1 VKGVNTSLLLILI
14 GLVVGIALGS
24 LYKFSINSILLAQA
38 ATFIFFGLI
47 HFRHR
52 QKKSFLSGM
61 AALLLFAS
69 TGFLIYTISNPL
81 LVKQHYLNVNHANN
95 KNNFVFE
102 LEEQLPPGNAQARF
116 TAQML
121 RVNDKIATGKV
132 LLSIP
137 KDSSINSN
145 DFSIGTIIYVKT
157 SLQTEF
163 PLQAP
168 YQFDY
173 GKYLRNKGIFG
184 QIRLEH
190 GLFINLPQK
199 EIASK
204 LSTYQIRSYLK
215 SKLNHYDLS
224 PDSRAITYALLLGE
238 RQDLSPQLRQNYVD
252 AGVIYILAVSGLHV
266 GILMLLVQ
274 FLLKPLGNARKTRL
288 FRLIIVIVAIWLF
301 AILTGLSPSVLR
313 AATMFTFLQIGLV
326 YGQRRSGYNAL
337 IASALLLLLINPRL
351 LFEVGFQLSYAAV
364 FFIMWLYPKIE
375 VLWVPKNKILRY
387 YWQLVCVSLA
397 AQLGVLP
404 LSLYYFHQFPG
415 LFLVA
420 NLVVLPFLGFIL
432 MYGILILS
440 LSALNLLPDFLIKI
454 YDFTL
459 QLLNSF
465 IELISQA
472 DPFIFRNIY
481 FPLILI
487 PVLYLLTFCLGRL
500 IQKINYKNLSRFLIV
515 CVLLPLTLLALKLKQ
530 NEQFYILNTY
540 RSTSLAQVKG
550 SNNLL
555 LYLNDEKT
563 DISKIS
569 NGFMENLQIKE
580 VRTKSLES
588 IYNTPDRP
596 LLVVDSLA
604 IYQLKELQP
613 GYILLTQSPKINLD
627 RLLQL
632 FPNATII
639 ADASNYRSYVKRW
652 EETCKKREIPFHN
665 TYEKGFYKID

>member
-1 VKGVNTSLLLILI
+1 MKGLNTSLLLILI

-24 LYKFSINSILLAQA
+24 LYKFSLNSILLAQA

-52 QKKSFLSGM
+52 QKKSCLSGM

-81 LVKQHYLNVNHANN
+81 LAKQHYLNVNHANS

-184 QIRLEH
+184 QIRLEP

-252 AGVIYILAVSGLHV
+252 AGVIHILAVSGLHV

-288 FRLIIVIVAIWLF
+288 LRLIIVIVAIWLF

-337 IASALLLLLINPRL
+337 IASALILLLINPRL

-364 FFIMWLYPKIE
+364 SFIMWLYPKIE

-387 YWQLVCVSLA
+387 YWQLVSVSLA

-440 LSALNLLPDFLIKI
+440 LSALNLLPDFLMKI

-487 PVLYLLTFCLGRL
+487 PVLYLLTFSLGRL

-515 CVLLPLTLLALKLKQ
+515 CALLPLTLLALKLKQ

-580 VRTKSLES
+580 IRTKSLES

-627 RLLQL
+627 RLMQL

>member
-1 VKGVNTSLLLILI
+1 VKGLNTSLLLILI

-24 LYKFSINSILLAQA
+24 LYKFSLNSILLAQA

-52 QKKSFLSGM
+52 QKKSCLSGM

-81 LVKQHYLNVNHANN
+81 LAKQHYLNVNHANS

-184 QIRLEH
+184 QIRLEP

-252 AGVIYILAVSGLHV
+252 AGVIHILAVSGLHV

-288 FRLIIVIVAIWLF
+288 LRLIIVIVAIWLF

-337 IASALLLLLINPRL
+337 IASALILLLINPRL

-364 FFIMWLYPKIE
+364 SFIMWLYPKIE

-440 LSALNLLPDFLIKI
+440 LSALNLLPDFLMKI

-487 PVLYLLTFCLGRL
+487 PVLYLLTFSLGRL

-515 CVLLPLTLLALKLKQ
+515 CALLPLTLLALKLKQ

-580 VRTKSLES
+580 IRTKSLES

-627 RLLQL
+627 RLMQL

>member
-1 VKGVNTSLLLILI
+1 MKGLNTSLLLILI

-24 LYKFSINSILLAQA
+24 LYKFSLNSILLAQA

-52 QKKSFLSGM
+52 QKKSCLSGM

-81 LVKQHYLNVNHANN
+81 LAKQHYLNVNHANS

-184 QIRLEH
+184 QIRLEP

-252 AGVIYILAVSGLHV
+252 AGVIHILAVSGLHV

-288 FRLIIVIVAIWLF
+288 LRLIIVIVAIWLF

-337 IASALLLLLINPRL
+337 IASALILLLINPRL

-364 FFIMWLYPKIE
+364 SFIMWLYPKIE

-440 LSALNLLPDFLIKI
+440 LSALNLLPDFLMKI

-487 PVLYLLTFCLGRL
+487 PVLYLLTFSLGRL

-515 CVLLPLTLLALKLKQ
+515 CALLPLTLLALKLKQ

-580 VRTKSLES
+580 IRTKSLES

-627 RLLQL
+627 RLMQL